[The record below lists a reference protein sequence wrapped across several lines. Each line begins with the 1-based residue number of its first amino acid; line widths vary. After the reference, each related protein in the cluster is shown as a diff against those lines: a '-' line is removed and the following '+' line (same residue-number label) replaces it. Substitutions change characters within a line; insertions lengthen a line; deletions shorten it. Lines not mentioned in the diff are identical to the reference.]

1 MNPKISDLIA
11 ALPAE
16 ESRTSQHDAAL
27 REILAELAGKPVP
40 VGAFQRLW
48 TVGGLSAEVTC
59 AYLALWMR
67 QWFADADT
75 RQKNAMETNLR
86 VGLKLV
92 RRLGYLRGA
101 MTKVGQALGSFPE
114 ILPDELVDVLDR
126 LHFDAPPMHY
136 SLVAEMLENELGG
149 APDDVFASFDREP
162 IAAASL
168 GQVHR
173 ARLHTGEDVAVK
185 IQYPGIARAIEADFR
200 NLTALLLPLRLGS
213 QWESLKGYVEEIRRM
228 TTLEA
233 NYRHEAENLLRARE
247 LFSMEDGIVVPA
259 LHPGYSTER
268 ILTTDFLPGSNLGEF
283 LSSDP
288 PEEARDAFGM
298 RIYRV
303 EIRMAFAHMSY
314 VDPHSGNYIF
324 MKDGRLG
331 LVDFGCVQNFD
342 EEERELMKLSEQLI
356 DNSPDTIRN
365 FLKRACSFD
374 EKDLANDDYVAAM
387 ERSLDWFSDLF
398 RGPQPFD
405 FGDPRR
411 LRSGVE
417 NHAYLV
423 RRRYTKSH
431 PMFVYQ
437 MRSGYGLAAVLYRLK
452 ARVDMYELGREELEE
467 RDRREGGRSPSPV
480 SH

>member
-16 ESRTSQHDAAL
+16 ESRTTQHDAAL
-27 REILAELAGKPVP
+27 REILAELADKPVP

-149 APDDVFASFDREP
+149 APDDFFASFDREP

-233 NYRHEAENLLRARE
+233 NYRHEAENLLRAHE
-247 LFSMEDGIVVPA
+247 LFSREDGIVVPA
-259 LHPGYSTER
+259 LHPRYSTER
-268 ILTTDFLPGSNLGEF
+268 ILTTDFLAGSHIGDFLATEPAPEVRNEF
-283 LSSDP
+283 
-288 PEEARDAFGM
+288 GT

-303 EIRMAFAHMSY
+303 HFRMAFAHRSY
-314 VDPHSGNYIF
+314 ADPHAGNYIF
-324 MKDGRLG
+324 MNDGRLG
-331 LVDFGCVQNFD
+331 LVDFGCVQNFNA
-342 EEERELMKLSEQLI
+342 EERELMKLSEELI
-356 DNSPDTIRN
+356 DSPRTLPN
-365 FLKRACSFD
+365 FLRRACRFD

-387 ERSLDWFSDLF
+387 ERSLDWFTDLF

-405 FGDPRR
+405 FGDPQR

-452 ARVDMYELGREELEE
+452 ARVDMFELGRQELEE
-467 RDRREGGRSPSPV
+467 RDRRANGRSPSPD
-480 SH
+480 SHS